1 MCTHPKKG
9 GSWVHTCW
17 LVLDEPTADAAQVLH
32 KPTVYGSLFHV
43 QPEYYSV
50 NHCPYVVDPA
60 NLATIP
66 NASLGSMKQ
75 GELWPSGLQATPG
88 TPAVVKGVFCA
99 DTLARGIT
107 HCTTHHSVALGTD
120 QLGLFKCMAAVG
132 ISPAIVNAGRVVITR
147 M

>member
-1 MCTHPKKG
+1 M
-9 GSWVHTCW
+9 
-17 LVLDEPTADAAQVLH
+17 
-32 KPTVYGSLFHV
+32 
-43 QPEYYSV
+43 
-50 NHCPYVVDPA
+50 VDPA

-75 GELWPSGLQATPG
+75 DELWPSGLQATTG

-120 QLGLFKCMAAVG
+120 QHFVIYEIRPFHPKYNNFLNTSQLGFFKCMAAVD
-132 ISPAIVNAGRVVITR
+132 ISPAMVNAGRVVITR
-147 M
+147 I

>member
-1 MCTHPKKG
+1 M
-9 GSWVHTCW
+9 
-17 LVLDEPTADAAQVLH
+17 
-32 KPTVYGSLFHV
+32 
-43 QPEYYSV
+43 
-50 NHCPYVVDPA
+50 VDPA

-75 GELWPSGLQATPG
+75 GELWPSGIQATPG

-120 QLGLFKCMAAVG
+120 QHFVIYEIRPFHPKYNNFLNTSQLGFFKCMAAVD
-132 ISPAIVNAGRVVITR
+132 ISPAMVNAGRVVITR
-147 M
+147 I